1 MREILDDLLTS
12 DTQHDSDAL
21 TRFQLKSYI
30 DAGSDSYII
39 GLKKEF
45 VPADQQ
51 NTFINVTPMM
61 DAPLLDVLKGESLC
75 EFPTLHIWLHDA
87 DPTVNLEEK
96 SEKQSFR
103 GLTGLIGAPH
113 KAEQPKQEVEPE
125 PMDEVEDDTESSS
138 KEELDSSDSGE
149 AESSDDED
157 VSSKIV
163 EEAVEETDEKIAP
176 LTAEE
181 TAEETV
187 DETVEDDST
196 SEAVDGEHP
205 HSNPPSIL

>member
-87 DPTVNLEEK
+87 DPAVSLEEK
-96 SEKQSFR
+96 SEEQSFR

-113 KAEQPKQEVEPE
+113 KAEQPKLEVEPE

-138 KEELDSSDSGE
+138 EEELDSSDSGE
-149 AESSDDED
+149 AESSDED
-157 VSSKIV
+157 GSSQII
-163 EEAVEETDEKIAP
+163 EEAVEEADEKIA
-176 LTAEE
+176 AV

-196 SEAVDGEHP
+196 SEVVDGEHP